1 MAYQL
6 VYTSSPKGLKPGA
19 FGFCVVACT
28 RGMKEQ
34 TAAAL
39 EALSGYRRVY
49 SDPQSALR
57 NPVSCSHILFDTP
70 TGRLR
75 VLARVADAGLD
86 YSGRTNMIASFFE
99 VAANELVAPGP
110 AALFSQPGLFVERW
124 TPADAPRYFETPA
137 ALPNVVMI
145 PRGCDEW
152 RRATGSAAWAGVL
165 ASTVATRRPVT
176 LVVRPDQNVLRLFQE
191 AIALLPPSERWNAT
205 FSTYYMK
212 TPPGVVCQWKAAM
225 QGSPEELA
233 LRSAPGALT
242 INLANPSLLPSPDSL
257 ATTPQALRLVAE
269 ATGVAS
275 SDPLQRPASG
285 KLPGARPSALSGAAS
300 IGVPNVA
307 EIPEP
312 RGEGYALQPQEVSV
326 PNGAS
331 GRKKLNYG
339 RDVVLKVDVPKTR
352 RTSGKSLT
360 TKFLIYALVF
370 CLLLVSSVLVLWF
383 AGPLRDV
390 VKGIETRNEAV
401 NEVNGAAG
409 KQAETPKPAD
419 SNASDKEQAPAN
431 NNNSDQNTSKT
442 SKPAQNN
449 GGNGAAGEQAETPQP
464 VGADASDKAPTPANN
479 NNSNQSTSK
488 TSESAQNNGGSGA
501 TGEPTETEL
510 TRGQGNTSN
519 TEHVDQGPESGGK
532 GDDEDSSSSDENEGK
547 TSKDT
552 SSPIKGLGTKSV
564 AQQVQSHCDN
574 VLEALENGDKDTK
587 DKELKALDKLSGNAN
602 KNDAEATA
610 ALSRYQAM
618 LDADKNLGAC
628 AEIGWTAT
636 DYGEQDREKK
646 DDEIFISGE
655 YSKKLHEALQEFL
668 KKDSQRFVRITFCQ
682 SGSDPV
688 DLIVKSSDLVNVEE
702 EEPRFVGEGDVRFYS
717 KHDEAGIWFN
727 NNEKKCD
734 YLLKKRIQLEAFE
747 GDDKD
752 LRKDDFKGE
761 SARHAKVYVTKKQPL
776 FKVDDSNISE
786 QIDLG
791 WLGVE
796 PFVIGK
802 FGEHISF
809 RCVTEEKSDQEKHYS
824 FEQLTED
831 KVKEIGVI
839 SFPRKGKGVVLK
851 CSRTNNRGTLFE
863 KTEEYLIPFSFV
875 RIASSSKIKG
885 ELLSRLIQE
894 KEGTT
899 LKPCEK
905 KEEIKCTD
913 FKFQVD
919 LENDGENLKIGYI
932 KIPFNSS
939 VGVSPPKDLR

>member
-257 ATTPQALRLVAE
+257 ATTPQARRLVAE
-269 ATGVAS
+269 ATGV
-275 SDPLQRPASG
+275 PM
-285 KLPGARPSALSGAAS
+285 PSATTRVSVGTTHGAAS
-300 IGVPNVA
+300 ARRSDVSPLVT

-312 RGEGYALQPQEVSV
+312 LGGGYSLQPNEVAV
-326 PNGAS
+326 PKGAAT
-331 GRKKLNYG
+331 RKKLNYG
-339 RDVVLKVDVPKTR
+339 RDAVLKVDVPKTR
-352 RTSGKSLT
+352 RASGKSLT
-360 TKFLIYALVF
+360 TKLLIYALVF

-401 NEVNGAAG
+401 NEVNGTAG
-409 KQAETPKPAD
+409 EQTETPKPAD

-449 GGNGAAGEQAETPQP
+449 GGNGAAGKPTETPKPADSNASDNARAPSGEESTEPSVATDDTSQPSEEQREQEEKELAEEFNNFIENEYPDGKSSFADDLRNHFEQKFQKYANGAETPELKNAIACYDFWQAFVFNNDVIWSP
-464 VGADASDKAPTPANN
+464 AEINGDEKSGLYITGEGLYSAFEDFFSKRKGQKKLTVRFEEGPDTEVGLVFSVGADYFAHPDEPFGADKTKFSVDRNKRKVGLWFKTRNELLQYAKKQMVLEASKD
-479 NNSNQSTSK
+479 
-488 TSESAQNNGGSGA
+488 
-501 TGEPTETEL
+501 
-510 TRGQGNTSN
+510 
-519 TEHVDQGPESGGK
+519 
-532 GDDEDSSSSDENEGK
+532 DDEDSDSNNKSLSLPLSHFKVSGDSEGK
-547 TSKDT
+547 LD
-552 SSPIKGLGTKSV
+552 
-564 AQQVQSHCDN
+564 
-574 VLEALENGDKDTK
+574 
-587 DKELKALDKLSGNAN
+587 LKWLSGGDGDSLPEIQNETP
-602 KNDAEATA
+602 KQDTLYCDVVNDGTYSFGKGSKEACQH
-610 ALSRYQAM
+610 ALSDLTEEQ
-618 LDADKNLGAC
+618 KN
-628 AEIGWTAT
+628 EP
-636 DYGEQDREKK
+636 EKIIIL
-646 DDEIFISGE
+646 E
-655 YSKKLHEALQEFL
+655 
-668 KKDSQRFVRITFCQ
+668 
-682 SGSDPV
+682 SDPTKGKEQYCV
-688 DLIVKSSDLVNVEE
+688 VFS
-702 EEPRFVGEGDVRFYS
+702 
-717 KHDEAGIWFN
+717 
-727 NNEKKCD
+727 
-734 YLLKKRIQLEAFE
+734 FE
-747 GDDKD
+747 W
-752 LRKDDFKGE
+752 E
-761 SARHAKVYVTKKQPL
+761 
-776 FKVDDSNISE
+776 DSN
-786 QIDLG
+786 LVG
-791 WLGVE
+791 
-796 PFVIGK
+796 
-802 FGEHISF
+802 
-809 RCVTEEKSDQEKHYS
+809 
-824 FEQLTED
+824 
-831 KVKEIGVI
+831 
-839 SFPRKGKGVVLK
+839 
-851 CSRTNNRGTLFE
+851 N
-863 KTEEYLIPFSFV
+863 
-875 RIASSSKIKG
+875 
-885 ELLSRLIQE
+885 
-894 KEGTT
+894 
-899 LKPCEK
+899 
-905 KEEIKCTD
+905 
-913 FKFQVD
+913 
-919 LENDGENLKIGYI
+919 NLKIYKSGGSLGTGKGWQPVNKLPKCKELRFDVRLRTEDDDTNPLTVGRI
-932 KIPFNSS
+932 KVP
-939 VGVSPPKDLR
+939 LRAEKEHEDNNVER

>member
-225 QGSPEELA
+225 QGSPEDLA

-257 ATTPQALRLVAE
+257 ATTPQARRLVAE

-275 SDPLQRPASG
+275 SDPLQRPASD

-360 TKFLIYALVF
+360 TKLLIYALVF

-401 NEVNGAAG
+401 NEVNGTAG
-409 KQAETPKPAD
+409 EQTETPKPAD
-419 SNASDKEQAPAN
+419 SNASDKEPTPGGEGTPSPAP
-431 NNNSDQNTSKT
+431 SQT

-449 GGNGAAGEQAETPQP
+449 GGNGTAGKPTETPKP
-464 VGADASDKAPTPANN
+464 ADADASDNARAPSGEESTEPSVATDDTSQPLEEQREQEEKKLAEDFSNFIKNETPDGKSSFADDLR
-479 NNSNQSTSK
+479 K
-488 TSESAQNNGGSGA
+488 HFGDEFRKYGGGAETPELKNAIACYDFWQAFVFNDDVIWSPAEINDDEKSGLYI
-501 TGEPTETEL
+501 TGEGLYSAFENFFSKRKGQKKLKVRFEEGPDTGVGLKISVSDLSAPPDGYKTFGDGDARFFVDHNTKKVGLWFETRNEL
-510 TRGQGNTSN
+510 LRYAKKQM
-519 TEHVDQGPESGGK
+519 
-532 GDDEDSSSSDENEGK
+532 
-547 TSKDT
+547 
-552 SSPIKGLGTKSV
+552 
-564 AQQVQSHCDN
+564 
-574 VLEALENGDKDTK
+574 VLEASTDDDDDSDSNNKSLSLPLSHFKVSGDSEG
-587 DKELKALDKLSGNAN
+587 KELDLKWLSGGDGESLPEIQNVNPRQDTLYFEVVTDNNNPYSVAKSEDRDN
-602 KNDAEATA
+602 IVSKYIEAKNIEGNSD
-610 ALSRYQAM
+610 S
-618 LDADKNLGAC
+618 N
-628 AEIGWTAT
+628 
-636 DYGEQDREKK
+636 EKEK
-646 DDEIFISGE
+646 YVVLTRKVKSGE
-655 YSKKLHEALQEFL
+655 KENTQLAIFL
-668 KKDSQRFVRITFCQ
+668 FKTEDN
-682 SGSDPV
+682 
-688 DLIVKSSDLVNVEE
+688 SSIL
-702 EEPRFVGEGDVRFYS
+702 VGE
-717 KHDEAGIWFN
+717 
-727 NNEKKCD
+727 
-734 YLLKKRIQLEAFE
+734 
-747 GDDKD
+747 
-752 LRKDDFKGE
+752 FKGE
-761 SARHAKVYVTKKQPL
+761 FKKSNESDLNFASPSPRCEELCFDVRLRTGNDNKNPLTVGRIKVPL
-776 FKVDDSNISE
+776 RSE
-786 QIDLG
+786 EEHEDNN
-791 WLGVE
+791 VE
-796 PFVIGK
+796 
-802 FGEHISF
+802 
-809 RCVTEEKSDQEKHYS
+809 R
-824 FEQLTED
+824 
-831 KVKEIGVI
+831 
-839 SFPRKGKGVVLK
+839 
-851 CSRTNNRGTLFE
+851 
-863 KTEEYLIPFSFV
+863 
-875 RIASSSKIKG
+875 
-885 ELLSRLIQE
+885 
-894 KEGTT
+894 
-899 LKPCEK
+899 
-905 KEEIKCTD
+905 
-913 FKFQVD
+913 
-919 LENDGENLKIGYI
+919 
-932 KIPFNSS
+932 
-939 VGVSPPKDLR
+939 